1 MEMFLD
7 FAELVVSLVTIIL
20 SVAQENTRK
29 INSNGEILEWET
41 WHGRNID
48 LGRGGGRGS
57 GRTRLAW
64 DGVGA

>member
-41 WHGRNID
+41 
-48 LGRGGGRGS
+48 
-57 GRTRLAW
+57 
-64 DGVGA
+64 